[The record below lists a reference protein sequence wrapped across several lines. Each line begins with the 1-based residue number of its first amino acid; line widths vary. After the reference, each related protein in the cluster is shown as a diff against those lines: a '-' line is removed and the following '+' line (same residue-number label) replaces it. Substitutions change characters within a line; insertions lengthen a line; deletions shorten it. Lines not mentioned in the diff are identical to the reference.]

1 MLDPHG
7 VYEIDPDTEASVLHA
22 GPGTGPVL
30 LHTLHGF
37 VDAGA
42 AGRVVTEHLLDQ
54 GPVQRLVTFDT
65 DQLVDYRSRR
75 PAITFDTSAWSAYE
89 TPELVVDLLHDETG
103 QPFLLM
109 HGLEPDVQWERYVA
123 AVRDV
128 VERYDVP
135 LTVGVHG
142 IPMGVPHTRP
152 VSATASASR
161 SALVADQQ
169 HWVGTVRVPA
179 SAGALLELRL
189 GQAGHDAMGFAVH
202 VPHYLA
208 QAVYPPAAVVALEQ
222 LERATGLL
230 LGSSALLPA
239 ASETMAEIGRQ
250 LGQVPELAE
259 AVTLLERQY
268 DAVVVG
274 PGLLTSEP
282 LPSADELG
290 AQFEQFLA
298 SQFPDQL
305 PDDPDDEA

>member
-7 VYEIDPDTEASVLHA
+7 IYEIDPGTEALVPHA

-30 LHTLHGF
+30 LHALRGF

-54 GPVQRLVTFDT
+54 RPAHRLVTFDT

-75 PAITFDTSAWSAYE
+75 PAITFDTSTWSGYE
-89 TPELVVDLLHDETG
+89 TPELAVDLLHDDTG
-103 QPFLLM
+103 QAFLLM

-123 AVRDV
+123 ATRDV
-128 VERYDVP
+128 VERFDVQ

-152 VSATASASR
+152 VSSTASASR
-161 SALVADQQ
+161 SALVADRQ

-208 QAVYPPAAVVALEQ
+208 QAVYPPAAVAALEQ
-222 LERATGLL
+222 VERATGLV
-230 LGSSALLPA
+230 LGSATLLPA
-239 ASETMAEIGRQ
+239 ASEAMAEVGRQ
-250 LGQVPELAE
+250 LGRVPELAE

-268 DAVVVG
+268 DSVASG
-274 PGLLTSEP
+274 PGLITSEP
-282 LPSADELG
+282 LPTADELG

-298 SQFPDQL
+298 SQV
-305 PDDPDDEA
+305 PDDPEDDA

>member
-7 VYEIDPDTEASVLHA
+7 VYEIDAETEALVTHT

-30 LHTLHGF
+30 LHALRGF
-37 VDAGA
+37 VDAGG
-42 AGRVVTEHLLDQ
+42 AGRVVTEHLLEQ
-54 GPVQRLVTFDT
+54 GPTQRLVTFDT

-75 PAITFDTSAWSAYE
+75 PAITFDTSTWADYE
-89 TPELVVDLLHDETG
+89 TPELAVDLLHDETG
-103 QPFLLM
+103 QAFLLL
-109 HGLEPDVQWERYVA
+109 HGLEPDVQWERYVT
-123 AVRDV
+123 AVRDI
-128 VERYDVP
+128 VERFDVP

-161 SALVADQQ
+161 SALIPDQQ
-169 HWVGTVRVPA
+169 RWIGTVRVPA

-208 QAVYPPAAVVALEQ
+208 QAVYPPAAVAALEQ

-230 LGSSALLPA
+230 LGSATLLPA
-239 ASETMAEIGRQ
+239 ASEAMAEVGRQ
-250 LGQVPELAE
+250 LGRVPELAE

-268 DAVVVG
+268 DSVAAG

-282 LPSADELG
+282 LPTADELG

-298 SQFPDQL
+298 AQTPDE
-305 PDDPDDEA
+305 PTDDT